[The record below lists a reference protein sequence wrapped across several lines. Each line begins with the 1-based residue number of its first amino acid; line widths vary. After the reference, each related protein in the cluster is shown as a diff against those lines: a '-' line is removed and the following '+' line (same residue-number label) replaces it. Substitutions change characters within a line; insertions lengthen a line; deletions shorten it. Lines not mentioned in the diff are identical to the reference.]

1 VSPSSPGREAPTR
14 IGAAVRQMRSVA
26 RRGGEGGFVL
36 LEILM
41 ALVIFAT
48 LVLAYA
54 KATDNALEAAA
65 ESNADRTLRLLS
77 SRKLAEVRAKPAEFV
92 DGGEGGFEEEVGLDE
107 VNPFLDYRWKVEAED
122 VVAAGFASDTD
133 AVFLYDRD
141 KEGGA
146 PEAPEGGKAP
156 DPVKLL
162 RLVVTVS
169 HVPEGSDEST
179 GMRVV
184 TFVPAP
190 PDEKGAA
197 K

>member
-1 VSPSSPGREAPTR
+1 VNPSSARPRPAEARPG
-14 IGAAVRQMRSVA
+14 GQ
-26 RRGGEGGFVL
+26 GGFVL

-65 ESNADRTLRLLS
+65 ESNADRTLRLLT
-77 SRKLAEVRAKPAEFV
+77 SRKLAEVRAKPADYV
-92 DGGEGGFEEEVGLDE
+92 DGGEGGFEEELDIGE
-107 VNPFLDYRWKVEAED
+107 ENPFIDYRWKVEAED
-122 VVAAGFASDTD
+122 IVAAGFASDTD
-133 AVFLYDRD
+133 SVFLFERD

-146 PEAPEGGKAP
+146 PAAPEGGKAP

-162 RLVVTVS
+162 RLVLTVA

-179 GMRVV
+179 EMRVV

-190 PDEKGAA
+190 AEDKGGP

>member
-1 VSPSSPGREAPTR
+1 MIPSSPAGRGRA
-14 IGAAVRQMRSVA
+14 
-26 RRGGEGGFVL
+26 EGGFVL

-65 ESNADRTLRLLS
+65 ESNADRTLRLLAC
-77 SRKLAEVRAKPAEFV
+77 RKLAEVRAKPAEYV
-92 DGGEGGFEEEVGLDE
+92 DGGEGGFEEEVDIGE
-107 VNPFLDYRWKVEAED
+107 ENPFLDYRWQVEAED
-122 VVAAGFASDTD
+122 VVAAGFAQDSESTYL
-133 AVFLYDRD
+133 FERD
-141 KEGGA
+141 KEAGA
-146 PEAPEGGKAP
+146 PAAPEGGKAP

-162 RLVVTVS
+162 RLVLTVS

-179 GMRVV
+179 EMRVV

-190 PDEKGAA
+190 PEDKEGGR
-197 K
+197 